1 MLAIDHLDVLP
12 VTRATSVTL
21 DLEPEDLEMALATN
35 GTSLQQAVM
44 IAIISSLTIDFEV
57 QALPN

>member
-1 MLAIDHLDVLP
+1 MLAIDRLDV
-12 VTRATSVTL
+12 VSVSKATTLTL
-21 DLEPEDLEMALATN
+21 DLEPEDLEMAFATN

-44 IAIISSLTIDFEV
+44 MAIISSLTVDSEA

>member
-12 VTRATSVTL
+12 VTRTTSVTL
-21 DLEPEDLEMALATN
+21 DLEPEDVEMALATN

-44 IAIISSLTIDFEV
+44 IAIISSLTIDSEV
-57 QALPN
+57 QALSN

>member
-1 MLAIDHLDVLP
+1 MLAIDRLDVLS
-12 VTRATSVTL
+12 VSKATTLTL

-44 IAIISSLTIDFEV
+44 MAIILALTVDSEPE
-57 QALPN
+57 ALPN

>member
-12 VTRATSVTL
+12 VTKSMSLTL

-35 GTSLQQAVM
+35 GNSLQQAVM
-44 IAIISSLTIDFEV
+44 MAIVSALTVESEPE
-57 QALPN
+57 ALN

>member
-44 IAIISSLTIDFEV
+44 IAIISSLTIDSEV
-57 QALPN
+57 QALSN

>member
-21 DLEPEDLEMALATN
+21 DLEPEDIEMALATN

-44 IAIISSLTIDFEV
+44 IAIISSLTIDSEV
-57 QALPN
+57 QALSD